1 MSAPAPPVA
10 PPSPA
15 NPAERRPRRPFLWSA
30 VALVVWFALGGLLGP
45 LSGQLS
51 SVQKN
56 DNASF
61 LPASAESTEVNE
73 LQAKFAARAEL
84 PMFVVFSRDS
94 GITAADRKA
103 IAAFVAELPGI
114 EVGDDKTVA
123 DYAVPGPIVPIPSA
137 DGKAVLIGVPLDSD
151 KVSQPMSDG
160 KSPILRTV
168 ESVRAA
174 LPQGS
179 GLEAHVTGPGGLLAD
194 LFSVF
199 GSLDTT
205 LLGITALVVA
215 LILILVYRSPF
226 LWVIPLMSAGFAL
239 TAASGVVYLL
249 AKNDVLTLNGQS
261 QGILTVLVF
270 GAGTDYALLLVARYR
285 EELHRYESHFDAMKV
300 AWRGVLE
307 PLVASAAT
315 VTVGLL
321 CLLFSELNSNKST
334 GPVAAIGIV
343 CALLA
348 SLTFLPALLVMPS
361 AVAGLL
367 LTGVLFGV
375 LFALGLPGGAA
386 AGLALLL
393 VVGGF
398 VLGVR
403 ARRAAA
409 PPRWAFFA
417 GWPAGRWGFW
427 PKVPRHD
434 EHDEKL
440 SGIWSKVAAGVGRH
454 PRRTWV
460 TTTLVLLVAAFF
472 VTTLKADGISQSDA
486 FTKKVDSVLGQQ
498 QLGLHFPAG
507 SGSPAIIIGNADQAD
522 AIVAAAKTVPGI
534 ATIVPYTAQT
544 AGQSTGTAPPATTP
558 KVVDGLVQFQA
569 TLTSAS
575 DSLAAEQTV
584 QALRTAVHAV
594 PGADAKVGGF
604 TAINYDTQQASRR
617 DRAVIIPIVLAVIFF
632 ILALLLRALLA
643 PFLLVLTVVL
653 SFAATLGVC
662 AVVFNH
668 VFHFA
673 GADTSFPLFS
683 FVFLVALGVDYN
695 IFLMTRVR
703 EETQLVGTRP
713 GVLKALTVTGGVIT
727 SAGLVLAGTFSVLAT
742 LPLVFLAELGFAV
755 AFGVLLDTMVVRS
768 LLVPALMY
776 DVDRRIWWPSALARR
791 VS

>member
-1 MSAPAPPVA
+1 LSAPAPPVA
-10 PPSPA
+10 PPTPT
-15 NPAERRPRRPFLWSA
+15 NPAERRPRRPFLWA
-30 VALVVWFALGGLLGP
+30 TVALVVWFALGGLLGP

-61 LPASAESTEVNE
+61 LPASAESTEVNA
-73 LQAKFAARAEL
+73 LQTKFAEQAEL

-94 GITAADRKA
+94 GITPADQQA
-103 IAAFVAELPGI
+103 IAAFVAKLPTL
-114 EVGDDKTVA
+114 EVGDGKTVA
-123 DYAVPGPIVPIPSA
+123 DYTAAGPIVPIPSQ
-137 DGKAVLIGVPLDSD
+137 DGKAVLIGVPLDSN
-151 KVSQPMSDG
+151 KVSKPMSDG

-168 ESVRAA
+168 ETVRAA
-174 LPQGS
+174 LPQVP

-199 GSLDTT
+199 GALDTT

-215 LILILVYRSPF
+215 VILILVYRSPF
-226 LWVIPLMSAGFAL
+226 LWIIPLMSAGFAL

-285 EELHRYESHFDAMKV
+285 EELHRYESHFEAMKV

-334 GPVAAIGIV
+334 GPVAAIGIA

-367 LTGVLFGV
+367 GFGVLFGV
-375 LFALGLPGGAA
+375 LAVLGLPGGAA

-393 VVGGF
+393 VVVSF

-403 ARRAAA
+403 ARRAGV

-440 SGIWSKVAAGVGRH
+440 SGVWSKIAAGVGRH
-454 PRRTWV
+454 PRRIWV
-460 TTTLVLLVAAFF
+460 TTTLVLLVGAFF
-472 VTTLKADGISQSDA
+472 ITTLKADGISQSDT
-486 FTKKVDSVLGQQ
+486 FTKQVDSVLGQQ
-498 QLGLHFPAG
+498 QLGQHFPAG

-522 AIVAAAKTVPGI
+522 AILAAAKTVPGI
-534 ATIVPYTAQT
+534 ATIVPYT
-544 AGQSTGTAPPATTP
+544 GQPSATSQPATTP

-569 TLTSAS
+569 TLNAAS

-584 QALRTAVHAV
+584 KALRTAVHAV

-617 DRAVIIPIVLAVIFF
+617 DRAVIIPIVLVVIFF

-662 AVVFNH
+662 ALVFNH

-673 GADTSFPLFS
+673 GADTSFPLFA

-703 EETQLVGTRP
+703 EETLLAGTRP

-727 SAGLVLAGTFSVLAT
+727 SAGIVLAGTFSVLAT

-791 VS
+791 MS